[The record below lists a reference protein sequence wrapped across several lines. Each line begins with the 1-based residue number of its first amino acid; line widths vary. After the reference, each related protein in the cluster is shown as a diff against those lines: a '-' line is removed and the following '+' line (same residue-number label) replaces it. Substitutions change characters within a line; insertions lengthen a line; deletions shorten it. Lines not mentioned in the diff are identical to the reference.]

1 MTNPLTT
8 FTTPALGLGC
18 WAIGGPFYSDGTP
31 VGWGEVDDS
40 VSTRAIHLAVE
51 RGIKLFDTAQ
61 AYGTGHSETVLGAA
75 LSSYRDVA
83 IVTKFGLGI
92 DPATKSLTGVITN
105 PIAIADSITASCKR
119 LKRDHI
125 DLVLLH
131 VNDMAIDTAAPIFDH
146 LDTLCA
152 MGQIGAYGWSTDFP
166 DRTRAFADRPN
177 FRAVEHAM
185 NVFFAAEH
193 MVPAVQDTGLIGL
206 IRSPLAMGI
215 LGGKYDGTAQFAK
228 NDVRSNDHDWMG
240 YFKDGKIA
248 PAFLERL
255 SAIRDILT
263 SADRT
268 LAQGALAWLWAR
280 SDRALPIPGFRTP
293 DQVAD
298 LCGALDHGPL
308 TPAQMAEIEALMNR
322 PEEGPPAPR

>member
-1 MTNPLTT
+1 MTNSLTD
-8 FTTPALGLGC
+8 FTTPSLGLGC
-18 WAIGGPFYSDGTP
+18 WAIGGPFSADGAP
-31 VGWGEVDDS
+31 VGWGEVDDA
-40 VSTRAIHLAVE
+40 VSTRAIHLAVA
-51 RGIKLFDTAQ
+51 RGITVFDTAQ

-75 LSSYRDVA
+75 LRSHPDAA

-92 DPATKSLTGVITN
+92 DPATKSITGVISD
-105 PIAIADSITASCKR
+105 PAAIAASIAASCKR
-119 LKRDHI
+119 LQRDHI

-146 LDTLCA
+146 LETLCET
-152 MGQIGAYGWSTDFP
+152 GQIGGYGWSTDYP
-166 DRTRAFADRPN
+166 DRTNAFADRPN
-177 FRAVEHAM
+177 FVAVEHAM
-185 NVFFAAEH
+185 NVFFAATH

-215 LGGKYDGTAQFAK
+215 LGGKYDSTAQFG
-228 NDVRSNDHDWMG
+228 NDDVRSRDHDWMG

-248 PAFLERL
+248 PDFLTRL
-255 SAIRDILT
+255 NAVRDILT
-263 SADRT
+263 SQNRS

-308 TPAQMAEIEALMNR
+308 TPDQMAEIETLMNR
-322 PEEGPPAPR
+322 PKEGPPAPR